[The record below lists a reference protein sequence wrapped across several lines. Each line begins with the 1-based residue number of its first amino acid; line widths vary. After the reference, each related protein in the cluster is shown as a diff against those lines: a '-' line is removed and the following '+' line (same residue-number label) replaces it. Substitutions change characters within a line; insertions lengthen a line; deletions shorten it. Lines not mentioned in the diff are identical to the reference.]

1 MSAAGLNWNDVILGM
16 AAAGSTAAA
25 WFGVHMSRSTRNK
38 EDRAAEMRQAVH
50 DGIHPI
56 DLRVL
61 KLQTQ
66 CDNMVPTVNGLIV
79 AALEPVKT
87 QLNTL
92 NTKIDPVWK
101 ALEEL
106 AVDMAKNLHHPDPDR
121 AEFDAL
127 LDHFMAGTLTVDED
141 LNLRRL
147 LNQVKTYRPGDN
159 IGFTVHDGEPTYAAI
174 LLRTME
180 LSRIRRRQEQRNE

>member
-1 MSAAGLNWNDVILGM
+1 LSAAGINWNDVILGI

-25 WFGVHMSRSTRNK
+25 WIGVHMSRSSRNK
-38 EDRAAEMRQAVH
+38 SERAAEMKQAVV
-50 DGIHPI
+50 DGLHPI
-56 DLRVL
+56 DVRVTA
-61 KLQTQ
+61 LQGK
-66 CDNMVPTVNGLIV
+66 CDHMVDTMNGLIGK
-79 AALEPVKT
+79 ALDPINA

-121 AEFDAL
+121 AEFDEL
-127 LDHFMAGTLTVDED
+127 LDHFMAGTLKPDED
-141 LNLRRL
+141 LELRRL
-147 LNQVKTYRPGDN
+147 LNQVKTYRPGDD
-159 IGFTVHDGEPTYAAI
+159 IGFTVYDGEPTYAAI

>member
-1 MSAAGLNWNDVILGM
+1 MSAAGLNWNDVILGI
-16 AAAGSTAAA
+16 AAAGSAIAA
-25 WFGVHMSRSTRNK
+25 WFSVHLTRSSRVK
-38 EDRAAEMRQAVH
+38 EDRTAQIRQLVKDGVH
-50 DGIHPI
+50 PL
-56 DLRVL
+56 DLRL
-61 KLQTQ
+61 ITIETQ
-66 CDNMVPTVNGLIV
+66 CKAMPATVNALITT
-79 AALEPVKT
+79 ALEPVNT

-127 LDHFMAGTLTVDED
+127 LDHFMAGTLKPDED
-141 LNLRRL
+141 LELRRL
-147 LNQVKTYRPGDN
+147 LNKVKTYRPGDD
-159 IGFTVHDGEPTYAAI
+159 IGFTVYDGEPTYAAI

>member
-1 MSAAGLNWNDVILGM
+1 VSAAGINWNDVILGI
-16 AAAGSTAAA
+16 AAAGSTGAA
-25 WFGVHMSRSTRNK
+25 WFGIHMSRISSSK
-38 EDRAAEMRQAVH
+38 ADRAAEMKQAIT
-50 DGIHPI
+50 DGLHPM
-56 DLRVL
+56 DVRVTA
-61 KLQTQ
+61 LQGK
-66 CDNMVPTVNGLIV
+66 CDHMVDTMNSLIGKALDPVN
-79 AALEPVKT
+79 A

-127 LDHFMAGTLTVDED
+127 LDHFMAGTLTADED
-141 LNLRRL
+141 LTLRRY

-159 IGFTVHDGEPTYAAI
+159 IGFVVHDGEPTYAAI